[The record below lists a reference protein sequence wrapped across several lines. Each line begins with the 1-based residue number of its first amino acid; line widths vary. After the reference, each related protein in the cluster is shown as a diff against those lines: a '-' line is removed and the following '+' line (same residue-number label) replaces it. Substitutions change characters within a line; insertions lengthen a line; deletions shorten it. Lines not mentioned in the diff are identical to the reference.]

1 MNRCVDVLLGTAW
14 GDEGK
19 GKATDYF
26 SDNYDVICRYS
37 GGSNAGH
44 SIFVDGQKTVLHLLP
59 SGILRD
65 NSINIIG
72 SGVVIDPISLK
83 REIEEITRLGINVRG
98 KLIISS
104 RAHFTIP
111 THRFLDISSEN
122 LRGASKI
129 GTTGRGI
136 CPTYMDKIGRNGLR
150 VGDIFLPDFEMRYK
164 NLKMKHIEIITQY
177 HPSYSS
183 VYSNLLK
190 EVVGHEFSKTLTDLD
205 NQFLE
210 CIEFIRG
217 LRVEDTEI
225 LLSRYIGEG
234 KRILAEGAQGTGLDI
249 DFGTYPHV
257 TSSNSGVSGALSGLG
272 IPATSISKV
281 IGITKAYT
289 TRVGSGPFPTL
300 IEGEDQEKMVEVGL
314 EYGSTTGRT
323 RKCGWIDLP
332 LLKYSATLNGID
344 SLFLTKLDVLS
355 HFDKIKV
362 CIGYLSGGEVI
373 EGYPYNLT
381 EVSPIYK
388 EFDGWSSE
396 ITEVKSFDQLPE
408 SARSLLYFIE
418 ESVGVP
424 ISWISVGPNR
434 SQTIDRYS
442 L

>member
-26 SDNYDVICRYS
+26 SDNYDVVCRYS

-65 NSINIIG
+65 NSLNIIG

-83 REIEEITRLGINVRG
+83 REIEEITQLGINVRG
-98 KLIISS
+98 KLIVSS
-104 RAHFTIP
+104 RAHFTLP
-111 THRFLDISSEN
+111 THKYLDIASEN
-122 LRGASKI
+122 LRGISKI

-164 NLKMKHIEIITQY
+164 NLKMKHVELISQF

-183 VYSNLLK
+183 SYSNLLK
-190 EVVGHEFSKTLTDLD
+190 EVMGHDFSKKLLDLD

-210 CIEFIRG
+210 SIEFIRG
-217 LRVEDTEI
+217 LRIENTEI
-225 LLSRYIGEG
+225 LLSQYIKEG
-234 KRILAEGAQGTGLDI
+234 KKILAEGAQGTGLDI
-249 DFGTYPHV
+249 DWGTYPHV
-257 TSSNSGVSGALSGLG
+257 TSSNSGVGGAISGLG
-272 IPATSISKV
+272 IPATSVNKV

-289 TRVGSGPFPTL
+289 TRVGSGTFPTL
-300 IEGEDQEKMVEVGL
+300 IDGEEQEKMVEVGL

-332 LLKYSATLNGID
+332 LLKYSSTLNGID

-362 CIGYLSGGEVI
+362 CIGYLSGGEVV
-373 EGYPYNLT
+373 EGFPYDLS
-381 EVSPIYK
+381 EVSPIYR
-388 EFDGWSSE
+388 EFDGWSCE
-396 ITEVKSFDQLPE
+396 ITEIKNFDHLPE
-408 SARSLLYFIE
+408 AAKSLIYFIE
-418 ESVGVP
+418 EWTETSVA
-424 ISWISVGPNR
+424 WISVGPNR
-434 SQTIDRYS
+434 SQTIERFS
-442 L
+442 A

>member
-26 SDNYDVICRYS
+26 SDIYDVVCRYS

-65 NSINIIG
+65 NSLNIIG

-104 RAHFTIP
+104 RAHFTLP
-111 THRFLDISSEN
+111 THKYLDIASEN
-122 LRGASKI
+122 LRGSSKI

-164 NLKMKHIEIITQY
+164 NLKMKHLELITQF

-183 VYSNLLK
+183 LYSNLLK
-190 EVVGHEFSKTLTDLD
+190 EVVGHESSKILTDLD

-210 CIEFIRG
+210 SVEFIRS
-217 LRVEDTEI
+217 LRVENTEV
-225 LLSRYIGEG
+225 LLGKYIKEG
-234 KRILAEGAQGTGLDI
+234 KKILAEGAQGTGLDI
-249 DFGTYPHV
+249 DWGTYPHV
-257 TSSNSGVSGALSGLG
+257 TSSNSGVGGAISGLG
-272 IPATSISKV
+272 IPATSINQV

-289 TRVGSGPFPTL
+289 TRVGSGPFPSL
-300 IEGEDQEKMVEVGL
+300 IDGEDQEKMVQVGL

-332 LLKYSATLNGID
+332 LLKYSSTLNGID

-362 CIGYLSGGEVI
+362 CIGYLSGGEVV
-373 EGYPYNLT
+373 EGFPYNLCD
-381 EVSPIYK
+381 VSPIYR
-388 EFDGWSSE
+388 EFDGWSCE
-396 ITEVKSFDQLPE
+396 ITEVKNFDDLPE
-408 SARSLLYFIE
+408 AAKSLIYFIE
-418 ESVGVP
+418 EWIETSVKWV
-424 ISWISVGPNR
+424 SVGPNR
-434 SQTIDRYS
+434 SQTIERHS
-442 L
+442 S

>member
-122 LRGASKI
+122 LRGALKI

-225 LLSRYIGEG
+225 LLNRYIGEE

-272 IPATSISKV
+272 IPAGSISKV

-362 CIGYLSGGEVI
+362 CIGYLSDGEVI